1 MTTFR
6 RASKT
11 IRASAL
17 ALEKDPEI
25 TSSDSDASDAG
36 VRLSR
41 ERAQE
46 ADRLS
51 ASGQLPRNRIRAPS
65 ELAISNARQWVNRRE

>member
-51 ASGQLPRNRIRAPS
+51 AISQLPLGTAFDRAPS
-65 ELAISNARQWVNRRE
+65 ELAILI